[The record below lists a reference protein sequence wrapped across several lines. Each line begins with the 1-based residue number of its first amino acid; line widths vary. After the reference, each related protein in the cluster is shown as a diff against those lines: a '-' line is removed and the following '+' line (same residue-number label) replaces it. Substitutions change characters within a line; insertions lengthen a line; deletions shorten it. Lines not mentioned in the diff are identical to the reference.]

1 MNMTDSFFVDEAK
14 PPRTEFLRDPTSNQR
29 VLWPSPPIPPRGE
42 DRAFDAWHCS
52 KSRAP
57 RRPNLMGET
66 GLEDHPR
73 TCKWLITPIYKPIN
87 GHLEG

>member
-14 PPRTEFLRDPTSNQR
+14 PPRTEFLRDPTTSGFCD
-29 VLWPSPPIPPRGE
+29 LHPPKPPPE
-42 DRAFDAWHCS
+42 VKTAAFDAWHCS

-66 GLEDHPR
+66 GLKTLGMVPYLEDHS
-73 TCKWLITPIYKPIN
+73 I
-87 GHLEG
+87 